1 MIGASLDI
9 FGYRNEIYFY
19 MFFNEPESMRDC
31 LAVFVH
37 QGGVTRPIVARAE
50 LAHVD
55 LLAEVL
61 NLR

>member
-1 MIGASLDI
+1 MSRVIWASLDI

-37 QGGVTRPIVARAE
+37 QGGVTPQV
-50 LAHVD
+50 
-55 LLAEVL
+55 
-61 NLR
+61 